1 MFHHFDAFG
10 RQLIG
15 HGFSLMFNLN
25 VACFGERVIK
35 ICKNILH
42 LGIRKDF
49 LFHQHTTWSYLC
61 LLQEQLQAVQE
72 ALGRQKAEMKKH
84 MVNVFEKKDLELFD
98 NWQTTHT

>member
-42 LGIRKDF
+42 LGIQKDF
-49 LFHQHTTWSYLC
+49 LFHQHTT
-61 LLQEQLQAVQE
+61 
-72 ALGRQKAEMKKH
+72 
-84 MVNVFEKKDLELFD
+84 
-98 NWQTTHT
+98 